1 MSGMGET
8 GGTSRSP
15 QSGILFAFGL
25 AIACYTAWLLRAELL
40 LLYVSALFAIVLR
53 PLVEFIAGLS
63 IRGWRPFRRS
73 AIIVLIFAV
82 IAGLVLFMYLAVPPV
97 LRDLRAFAQE
107 MPSRLPEI
115 QARLQKIP
123 FADQIDAAGLVTQAQ
138 GALTQSATFVLLSIK
153 NWANTLFALA
163 MGLILT
169 VYFTLEGDVAYRW
182 ALSFFPPLSRMR
194 LDAALRRAQLRMG
207 RWLLGQCSLM
217 LIFGMLSVI
226 VYLLLGVRYA
236 YALGVLN
243 GLLNIVPVLG
253 GAVSIALAL
262 LAAAVDSWSRVL
274 GVAIFYLIYLQ
285 VENSILTPRIMR
297 SSVGLP
303 GLAILVALLIGSALA
318 GIVGALVSVPTAALV
333 AVLVDEYLV
342 RKD

>member
-1 MSGMGET
+1 MEGW
-8 GGTSRSP
+8 P
-15 QSGILFAFGL
+15 QTLRGAILFTLGL
-25 AIACYTAWLLRAELL
+25 ALACYLAWLLRAELL
-40 LLYVSALFAIVLR
+40 LLYVSALFAVVLR
-53 PLVEFIAGLS
+53 PMVEFIAGLS
-63 IRGWRPFRRS
+63 IRGWRPFRTS
-73 AIIVLIFAV
+73 AIVVLILVV
-82 IAGLVLFMYLAVPPV
+82 IAGLVLFVYLALPPV

-115 QARLQKIP
+115 QASLQRIP

-138 GALTQSATFVLLSIK
+138 GALTQSATFLLLSIK
-153 NWANTLFALA
+153 NWANTLFTLA

-182 ALSFFPPLSRMR
+182 GLSFFPPLSRIR
-194 LDAALRRAQLRMG
+194 LDAALRRAQTRMG

-217 LIFGMLSVI
+217 LIFGVLSVI

-243 GLLNIVPVLG
+243 GLLNIIPVLG
-253 GAVSIALAL
+253 AALSIGLAL
-262 LAAAVDSWSRVL
+262 LAAAVDSWGRVL
-274 GVAIFYLIYLQ
+274 GVAVFYLIYVQ
-285 VENSILTPRIMR
+285 IENSILTPRIMR
-297 SSVGLP
+297 HSVGLP

-333 AVLVDEYLV
+333 AVLIDEYLV
-342 RKD
+342 SKDN

>member
-1 MSGMGET
+1 MPVMEGW
-8 GGTSRSP
+8 P
-15 QSGILFAFGL
+15 QTLRGAILFTFGL
-25 AIACYTAWLLRAELL
+25 ALACYLAWLLRAELL
-40 LLYVSALFAIVLR
+40 LLYVSALFAVVLR
-53 PLVEFIAGLS
+53 PMVEFIAGLS
-63 IRGWRPFRRS
+63 IRGWRPFRTS

-82 IAGLVLFMYLAVPPV
+82 IAGLVLFVYLALPPV

-138 GALTQSATFVLLSIK
+138 GALTQSASFVLLSIK
-153 NWANTLFALA
+153 NWANTLFTLA

-182 ALSFFPPLSRMR
+182 GLSFFPPLSRIR
-194 LDAALRRAQLRMG
+194 LDAALRRAQTRMG

-217 LIFGMLSVI
+217 LIFGVLSVI

-243 GLLNIVPVLG
+243 GLLNIIPVLG
-253 GAVSIALAL
+253 AALSIGLTL
-262 LAAAVDSWSRVL
+262 LAAAVDSWGRVL
-274 GVAIFYLIYLQ
+274 GVAIFYLIYVQ
-285 VENSILTPRIMR
+285 IENSVLTPRIMR
-297 SSVGLP
+297 HSVGLP

-333 AVLVDEYLV
+333 AVLIDEYLV
-342 RKD
+342 YKDN

>member
-1 MSGMGET
+1 MPVMEGW
-8 GGTSRSP
+8 P
-15 QSGILFAFGL
+15 QTLRGAILFTFGL
-25 AIACYTAWLLRAELL
+25 ALACYLAWLLRAELL
-40 LLYVSALFAIVLR
+40 LLYVSALFAVVLR
-53 PLVEFIAGLS
+53 PMVEFIAGLS
-63 IRGWRPFRRS
+63 IRGWRPFRTS

-82 IAGLVLFMYLAVPPV
+82 IAGLVLFVYLALPPV

-138 GALTQSATFVLLSIK
+138 GALTQSASFVLLSIK
-153 NWANTLFALA
+153 NWANTLFTLA

-182 ALSFFPPLSRMR
+182 GLSFFPPLSRIR
-194 LDAALRRAQLRMG
+194 LDAALRRAQTRMG
-207 RWLLGQCSLM
+207 RWLLGQCSSM
-217 LIFGMLSVI
+217 LIFGVLSVI

-243 GLLNIVPVLG
+243 GLLNIIPVLG
-253 GAVSIALAL
+253 AALSIGLAL
-262 LAAAVDSWSRVL
+262 LAAAVDSWGRVL
-274 GVAIFYLIYLQ
+274 GVAIFYLIYVQ
-285 VENSILTPRIMR
+285 IENSVLTPRIMR
-297 SSVGLP
+297 HSVGLP

-333 AVLVDEYLV
+333 AVLIDEYLV
-342 RKD
+342 YKDN

>member
-1 MSGMGET
+1 MAATED
-8 GGTSRSP
+8 RV
-15 QSGILFAFGL
+15 QSLRGAILFAFGL
-25 AIACYTAWLLRAELL
+25 ALACYLAWLLRAELL
-40 LLYVSALFAIVLR
+40 LLFVSALFAVVLR
-53 PLVEFIAGLS
+53 PLVEFIEGIS
-63 IRGWRPFRRS
+63 IRTWRPFRKS
-73 AIIVLIFAV
+73 AIVVLIFAV
-82 IAGLVLFMYLAVPPV
+82 LAGLGLFVYLAVPPV
-97 LRDLRAFAQE
+97 IRDLRAFAQE

-138 GALTQSATFVLLSIK
+138 GALTQSASFVLLSLK
-153 NWANTLFALA
+153 NWANTLFTLA

-182 ALSFFPPLSRMR
+182 GLSFLPPLSRMR
-194 LDAALRRAQLRMG
+194 LDAALRRAQIRMG

-217 LIFGMLSVI
+217 LIFGVLSVI

-243 GLLNIVPVLG
+243 GLLNLIPVLG
-253 GAVSIALAL
+253 AALSIGLAL
-262 LAAAVDSWSRVL
+262 LAAAVDSWGRVL
-274 GVAIFYLIYLQ
+274 GVAIFYLIYVQ
-285 VENSILTPRIMR
+285 IENSWLTPRIMR
-297 SSVGLP
+297 HSVGLP

-318 GIVGALVSVPTAALV
+318 GVVGALVSVPTAALV

-342 RKD
+342 SKDS